1 MKDAVDLLNERITGL
16 KEELVE
22 KDAEIARLQETLQKI
37 ADGIG
42 VDMPT
47 LIKRVDR
54 AWTERQA
61 SKSESVKENSDE
73 RRG

>member
-1 MKDAVDLLNERITGL
+1 MKDQMTGTVSDLVTECRQCGRPLMRCECC
-16 KEELVE
+16 EECAA

-42 VDMPT
+42 VDVPT

-54 AWTERQA
+54 AARR
-61 SKSESVKENSDE
+61 VSDAY
-73 RRG
+73 

>member
-16 KEELVE
+16 KEDLVE

-42 VDMPT
+42 LDIPT
-47 LIKRVDR
+47 LIKRLDR
-54 AWTERQA
+54 A
-61 SKSESVKENSDE
+61 SSVK
-73 RRG
+73 RRLSRWGQRTSG